1 MVDIRGHEIAQVIRE
16 RLEEIREWAELKL
29 DLLYDIGAILIS
41 LGYIKDVPTLTVVG
55 KNLFVLPERLRYWI
69 LGRIGALGTT
79 EEIQKMFDYIGK
91 LLEELCS
98 GLEEVA
104 QVVERKS
111 QITDG
116 DIIKVLKTVDRII
129 TILPSPRRE

>member
-16 RLEEIREWAELKL
+16 RLEEIREWPELRL
-29 DLLYDIGAILIS
+29 DLLYDVGAVLIS
-41 LGYIKDVPTLTVVG
+41 LGYIKDVPTLTVIG

-79 EEIQKMFDYIGK
+79 EEIQKMFDYTGK
-91 LLEELCS
+91 LLEEPCS

-104 QVVERKS
+104 QLVGRKEPNNR
-111 QITDG
+111 QR
-116 DIIKVLKTVDRII
+116 LH
-129 TILPSPRRE
+129 